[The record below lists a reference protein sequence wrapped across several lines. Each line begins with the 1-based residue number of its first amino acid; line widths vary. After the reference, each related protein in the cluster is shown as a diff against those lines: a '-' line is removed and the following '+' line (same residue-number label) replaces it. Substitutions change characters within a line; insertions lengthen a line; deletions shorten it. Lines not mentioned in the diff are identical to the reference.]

1 MVLKRIHLGVLSGKC
16 AENYTTVVVCGK
28 VPKSLVKMTMDD
40 DLVVS
45 CLDAISTTVSPAPS
59 LIGVR
64 DPVVWLKSRPVEE
77 SNSSTCLID
86 ALPACETYA
95 NLGSIS
101 VCVPASFIPFGLRP
115 VHCGPSVIYLN
126 AEDPAFYLQKLPS
139 PVLTL
144 WVLCRNDEMTG
155 WVARRLWETSFARNV
170 ALRVVDTG
178 KFELLATKDGL
189 ENILYDGVKI
199 EMPDIVLVRTGAA
212 IDYFGLAVV
221 RQLEKM
227 GVTVLNGCQSIEISR
242 DKLQTM
248 QVMAAHGLPI
258 AKTLLAKFPI
268 NLKVVEDHFVY
279 PIIVKKSSGSQGKGI
294 ILVKDH
300 EDLEDL
306 VDLLDPKEPLIFQE
320 FLSHSKGRDL
330 RVLVVGGR
338 VVTCMMRVANKGFK
352 ANVHQGGSVRPVTIS
367 PQVEWLVL
375 EATRLT
381 GLDIAGVDLL
391 IDKDTYKICE
401 INSSPGFEGLEK
413 ATGFDVA
420 SATLAYIN
428 LRMGLYRI
436 PRRRNAKPSQT
447 SLEVEVEHHHRTENK
462 TLSSSSEINL

>member
-1 MVLKRIHLGVLSGKC
+1 
-16 AENYTTVVVCGK
+16 
-28 VPKSLVKMTMDD
+28 MDD
-40 DLVVS
+40 DVHEALSSAVTSMVP
-45 CLDAISTTVSPAPS
+45 SPAVS
-59 LIGVR
+59 VVADDSAR
-64 DPVVWLKSRPVEE
+64 DPVVWVKTGNSPLGRLPTTVVE
-77 SNSSTCLID
+77 
-86 ALPACETYA
+86 AAPATDTYA
-95 NLGSIS
+95 AFGTIP
-101 VCVPASFIPFGLRP
+101 VRVPAHFTRFGLRP
-115 VHCGPSVIYLN
+115 RHCGPSVLFLN
-126 AEDPAFYLQKLPS
+126 AEDAAFYGQTLDEPA
-139 PVLTL
+139 LTV
-144 WVLCRNDEMTG
+144 WCLCRDDGVTG
-155 WVARRLWETSFARNV
+155 YVKRRLWEASFARNIVLKVV
-170 ALRVVDTG
+170 ATG

-189 ENILYDGVKI
+189 EDILYDGYNV

-212 IDYFGLAVV
+212 VDYFGLAVV
-221 RQLEKM
+221 RQIEKM

-268 NLKVVEDHFVY
+268 NLKVVESQFEY

-300 EDLEDL
+300 ENLEDL

-320 FLSHSKGRDL
+320 FLAHSKGRDL

-381 GLDIAGVDLL
+381 GLDVAGIDLL

-401 INSSPGFEGLEK
+401 INSSPGFEGLEA
-413 ATGFDVA
+413 ATGVDVA
-420 SATLAYIN
+420 SATLAYIK

-436 PRRRNAKPSQT
+436 PRRRHPRPPAP
-447 SLEVEVEHHHRTENK
+447 SLEVEVEEDHREADSGTGEAAPPAGPAN
-462 TLSSSSEINL
+462 SPAVPSPH

>member
-1 MVLKRIHLGVLSGKC
+1 
-16 AENYTTVVVCGK
+16 
-28 VPKSLVKMTMDD
+28 MDD
-40 DLVVS
+40 D
-45 CLDAISTTVSPAPS
+45 PS
-59 LIGVR
+59 LLCSVR
-64 DPVVWLKSRPVEE
+64 VAVETPLAAEGREPVIWFKSRPAHEASLPIALIHAKPSSE
-77 SNSSTCLID
+77 SYSNC
-86 ALPACETYA
+86 
-95 NLGSIS
+95 GSIP
-101 VCVPASFIPFGLRP
+101 VNVPANFLAYKLRP
-115 VHCGPSVIYLN
+115 VHCGPSVIFLN
-126 AEDPAFYLQKLPS
+126 AEDPAFYQMKLVNPA
-139 PVLTL
+139 LTL
-144 WVLCRNDEMTG
+144 WVLCRDDSISG
-155 WVARRLWETSFARNV
+155 WVKRRLWEASFARNIT
-170 ALRVVDTG
+170 LRIVDTG

-189 ENILYDGVKI
+189 EDILYDGLKI
-199 EMPDIVLVRTGAA
+199 DMPDIVLVRTGASV
-212 IDYFGLAVV
+212 DYFGLAVV
-221 RQLEKM
+221 RQIEKM
-227 GVTVLNGCQSIEISR
+227 GVTVVNGCQSIEISR

-268 NLKVVEDHFVY
+268 NLKVVEDNFVY

-300 EDLEDL
+300 EHLEDL
-306 VDLLDPKEPLIFQE
+306 ADLLDPKEPLIFQE